1 MAGSVATGKAREINH
16 LGAFT
21 GLVGGSVGRKAV
33 PSTTGIHP
41 TDRLSVVQRFLVTGL
56 LGYARSWAK
65 NIVKAVLGRKS
76 HFTASDVLFRVW
88 LRQFF
93 GGPKLQKITCIAST
107 NEGVGSQVLM
117 MMGAISFARI
127 AGLTYLHTPFAEI
140 RHADRPMPA
149 WAAAWE
155 AHFNLGAGE
164 VRNDRDGA
172 DIVNYA
178 FTFPTLHA
186 LFGVDEFKSG
196 FDDATIREFR
206 RRYYL
211 NKSPRKN
218 ETLSVC
224 VHARRPNHDDF
235 PSPDVSDLPRLA
247 RVLTGLRSVLDTH
260 GIAYRLRV
268 FSQGQVEEFR
278 GLDIAESALLLDT
291 EPVWSMQE
299 MIEADI
305 LVTTRGSFSYVTGL
319 LCDGIILA
327 DAQDSPAS
335 GWLTYDVNGDFETEA
350 LARRLLR

>member
-1 MAGSVATGKAREINH
+1 M
-16 LGAFT
+16 
-21 GLVGGSVGRKAV
+21 
-33 PSTTGIHP
+33 PSTTGTHR
-41 TDRLSVVQRFLVTGL
+41 TDRLSIVQRLLVAGA

-65 NIVKAVLGRKS
+65 NVVKAILGRKS
-76 HFTASDVLFRVW
+76 HFTANDVLFRVW
-88 LRQFF
+88 FRQLC
-93 GGPKLQKITCIAST
+93 GGSKLQKITCVAST

-117 MMGAISFARI
+117 MMGAITFART
-127 AGLTYLHTPFAEI
+127 AGLTYLHTPFAEV
-140 RHADRPMPA
+140 RHADRPMQA

-164 VRNDRDGA
+164 IPNDRDGA
-172 DIVNYA
+172 DVVNYA

-186 LFGVDEFKSG
+186 LFGVDGFGSD

-218 ETLSVC
+218 EVLSVC
-224 VHARRPNHDDF
+224 VHARRPNHGDF
-235 PSPDVSDLPRLA
+235 PSPDVTDLPRLA
-247 RVLTGLRSVLDTH
+247 RVLAGLRSVLNTH
-260 GIAYRLRV
+260 GIAYTLRL
-268 FSQGQVEEFR
+268 FSQGQVEGFQ
-278 GLDIAESALLLDT
+278 GLGIAESGFLLDT
-291 EPVWSMQE
+291 DPVWSMRE

-305 LVTTRGSFSYVTGL
+305 LVTTRGTFSYVTGL

-350 LARRLLR
+350 LASRLPR

>member
-1 MAGSVATGKAREINH
+1 MQSFLVAGS
-16 LGAFT
+16 
-21 GLVGGSVGRKAV
+21 
-33 PSTTGIHP
+33 
-41 TDRLSVVQRFLVTGL
+41 

-65 NIVKAVLGRKS
+65 NIVRAVLGRKP
-76 HFTASDVLFRVW
+76 HFTANDVLFRVW
-88 LRQFF
+88 LRQLL
-93 GGPKLQKITCIAST
+93 GGPKLQKVTCIAST

-127 AGLTYLHTPFAEI
+127 SSLTYLHTPFAEL
-140 RHADRPMPA
+140 RHADRPMQA

-164 VRNDRDGA
+164 IPNDRDDA
-172 DIVNYA
+172 DVVNYA

-186 LFGVDEFKSG
+186 LFGVDEFNSG
-196 FDDATIREFR
+196 FDEATIREFR

-211 NKSPRKN
+211 NKLPRKN

-224 VHARRPNHDDF
+224 VHARRPNHGDF
-235 PSPDVSDLPRLA
+235 PSPDVTDLPRLA
-247 RVLTGLRSVLDTH
+247 RVAAGLRSVLDAH
-260 GIAYRLRV
+260 GIAYALRV
-268 FSQGQVEEFR
+268 FSQGKVEEFR
-278 GLDIAESALLLDT
+278 GLGIAESAFLLDT
-291 EPVWSMQE
+291 DPVWTMRE

-350 LARRLLR
+350 LASRLLR